1 MNLTFNLDVDRVQSS
16 VQASIRPAVESAL
29 KSIDIE
35 KKIKEALIKTK
46 SNDDSIFG
54 MMYGRKRD
62 TMINEMIYD
71 GIKEIAKQYVTVAL
85 KEQKASIHAA
95 LAKMIAADPDR
106 IVKRFSKAI
115 DETLDGDW
123 GFSMDVKVSPTKG
136 SDDA

>member
-35 KKIKEALIKTK
+35 KKIKEALINPP
-46 SNDDSIFG
+46 SNDDSLFG
-54 MMYGRKRD
+54 MMYGRKRG
-62 TMINEMIYD
+62 TMINDMIHD
-71 GIKEIAKQYVTVAL
+71 GIKEIAKQYVTIAL

-95 LAKMIAADPDR
+95 LAKMIAEDPDR
-106 IVKRFSKAI
+106 IVRRFSKAI

-136 SDDA
+136 SDDD